1 MIKKKVS
8 KVGARHEAAK
18 NNGTCKDDLQD
29 ETEECEEYMME
40 KGVLDGYVRERC

>member
-1 MIKKKVS
+1 MIKKRTS

-18 NNGTCKDDLQD
+18 AGTFKENLKV